1 MSSTIDNKSQQTL
14 IIQSLLSRINN
25 NSTNTGTRVTEWSDT
40 PLDTNYPS
48 EKLVKDTI
56 DNLDLTGGGSGDKNV
71 YDENETGKTFYIN
84 YTSGSDDNDGT
95 STTTA
100 FKTIEKAWSEIPILF
115 TKTYTIKFIGNYS
128 SEINL
133 SKKIGIDSTSSITIT
148 SNNTS
153 SLSIIKANFN
163 MNGFETNINT
173 NGLRI
178 ESLKFYNSTL
188 CLNNVNYLKIDNSHF
203 DESGASN
210 YGIRIKDSEVHIESS
225 SFISSSTSTYALLYA
240 YQFSNV
246 LSKGNTYSTGK
257 RGIYVNNNSNA
268 TSSNDTYTNI
278 ITKVSK
284 DNTSTYI
291 LIE

>member
-56 DNLDLTGGGSGDKNV
+56 DNLDISGGSGDKNV
-71 YDENETGKTFYIN
+71 YDENETGKTFYID
-84 YTSGSDDNDGT
+84 YTSGSDDNDGI

-153 SLSIIKANFN
+153 SLSTIKANFN
-163 MNGFETNINT
+163 INGFETNT
-173 NGLRI
+173 GNGLYI
-178 ESLKFYNSTL
+178 ENLKFYNSTL
-188 CLNNVNYLKIDNSHF
+188 FLNNTNYSKITNSYF
-203 DESGASN
+203 NESGASN
-210 YGIRIKDSEVHIESS
+210 YGVRLKDSKASIETS
-225 SFISSSTSTYALLYA
+225 SFVSSSTSTYALLYA

>member
-1 MSSTIDNKSQQTL
+1 MSKQIDNKSQQTL

-48 EKLVKDTI
+48 EKLVKETI
-56 DNLDLTGGGSGDKNV
+56 DNLDISGGSGDKNV
-71 YDENETGKTFYIN
+71 YDENETGKTFYVN
-84 YTSGSDDNDGT
+84 YTSGSDDNDGI

-163 MNGFETNINT
+163 INGFETNIKT

-188 CLNNVNYLKIDNSHF
+188 YLNNVNYLSIDNLYF

-210 YGIRIKDSEVHIESS
+210 YGVRAKDSEVYIESS
-225 SFISSSTSTYALLYA
+225 SFISSSTSAYALLYA

-246 LSKGNTYSTGK
+246 LSKGNIYSTGK

-278 ITKVSK
+278 IAKVSK

-291 LIE
+291 LTE

>member
-1 MSSTIDNKSQQTL
+1 M
-14 IIQSLLSRINN
+14 
-25 NSTNTGTRVTEWSDT
+25 SDT

-56 DNLDLTGGGSGDKNV
+56 DNLDISGGSGDKNV
-71 YDENETGKTFYIN
+71 YDENETDKTFYIN

-163 MNGFETNINT
+163 INGFETNIKT
-173 NGLRI
+173 NGLCI

-188 CLNNVNYLKIDNSHF
+188 YLNNVNYLSINNSYF

-210 YGIRIKDSEVHIESS
+210 YGVRAKDSEVYIESS
-225 SFISSSTSTYALLYA
+225 SFISSSTSAYALLYA

-278 ITKVSK
+278 IIKVSK
-284 DNTSTYI
+284 DVTSTYI
-291 LIE
+291 LTE

>member
-225 SFISSSTSTYALLYA
+225 FISSSTSTYALLYA